1 MRFNLLFQTSILN
14 LIFSLLFPFVSHTNE
29 LKYIFKSGSE
39 GYNTFRIPSIIT
51 TDSGVVLAFAEGRK
65 NSSSDSGDIDLVLKR
80 SIDGGKTWGDLII
93 IRDDST
99 NVCGNPSPVIDRKTG
114 KIFLLSTWNRGDDT
128 ESEIINTTSVD
139 TRRVYVMNSID
150 EGLSWSKP
158 IEITDKVKKPN
169 WTWYA
174 TGPVHGIQIREG
186 SKKGR
191 MIIPCDH
198 IEANTKKYYSHI
210 IYSDDG
216 GSSWSIGGTTPQDQ
230 VNECSVAEIG
240 KGKLILNMRNYDR
253 TQMNR
258 KISISN
264 DYGESWGDIYDDK
277 ALVEP
282 ICQASILRYS
292 FKGYG
297 RNDLL
302 FINPADKNK
311 RLNMTLRLSN
321 DLGRTWKGEFL
332 LHEGPSAYSDI
343 TKLRNGNVGCL
354 FEAGKNSPYEGIVYR
369 EVDVRDIY

>member
-1 MRFNLLFQTSILN
+1 MRFNLLFRTTFLN
-14 LIFSLLFPFVSHTNE
+14 LIFSLLIPFVSYTNE

-128 ESEIINTTSVD
+128 ESEIINMTSVD

-216 GSSWSIGGTTPQDQ
+216 GSSWNIGGTTPP
-230 VNECSVAEIG
+230 VSYTHLTLPTKRSV
-240 KGKLILNMRNYDR
+240 
-253 TQMNR
+253 
-258 KISISN
+258 
-264 DYGESWGDIYDDK
+264 
-277 ALVEP
+277 
-282 ICQASILRYS
+282 
-292 FKGYG
+292 
-297 RNDLL
+297 
-302 FINPADKNK
+302 
-311 RLNMTLRLSN
+311 
-321 DLGRTWKGEFL
+321 
-332 LHEGPSAYSDI
+332 
-343 TKLRNGNVGCL
+343 
-354 FEAGKNSPYEGIVYR
+354 
-369 EVDVRDIY
+369 

>member
-1 MRFNLLFQTSILN
+1 MRFNLLFRTTFLY
-14 LIFSLLFPFVSHTNE
+14 LIFSLLVPFVSHTND

-80 SIDGGKTWGDLII
+80 STDGGKTWGDLIV

-99 NVCGNPSPVIDRKTG
+99 NVCGNPSTVIDRKTG

-128 ESEIINTTSVD
+128 ESEIINMTSVD
-139 TRRVYVMNSID
+139 TRRVYVMNSIN

-191 MIIPCDH
+191 MVIPCDH

-216 GSSWSIGGTTPQDQ
+216 GSSWNIGGITPQDQ

-258 KISISN
+258 KISISK

-292 FKGYG
+292 FKGSG

-311 RLNMTLRLSN
+311 RLNMTLRLSS
-321 DLGRTWKGEFL
+321 DLGRTWTKEFL

>member
-1 MRFNLLFQTSILN
+1 MRFNLLFKPSFLN
-14 LIFSLLFPFVSHTNE
+14 LIFSLLVPFVSHTQE

-80 SIDGGKTWGDLII
+80 SIDGGKTWGDLIV

-128 ESEIINTTSVD
+128 ETEIINMTSVD

-292 FKGYG
+292 FKGSG

>member
-1 MRFNLLFQTSILN
+1 MRFNLLFHTSFLN
-14 LIFSLLFPFVSHTNE
+14 LIFSLLVPFVSHTNE

-128 ESEIINTTSVD
+128 ESEIINMTSVD

-216 GSSWSIGGTTPQDQ
+216 GSSWNIGGASPQDQ

-321 DLGRTWKGEFL
+321 DLGRTWKGEFI

>member
-1 MRFNLLFQTSILN
+1 MRFNLLFRTTFLY
-14 LIFSLLFPFVSHTNE
+14 LIFSLLVPFVSHTND

-80 SIDGGKTWGDLII
+80 STDGGKTWGDLIV

-128 ESEIINTTSVD
+128 ESEIINMTSVD

-158 IEITDKVKKPN
+158 IEITDNVKKPN

-216 GSSWSIGGTTPQDQ
+216 GSSWNIGGITPQDQ

-258 KISISN
+258 KISISK

-292 FKGYG
+292 FKGSG

-311 RLNMTLRLSN
+311 RLNMTLRLSS
-321 DLGRTWKGEFL
+321 DLGRTWTKEFL

>member
-1 MRFNLLFQTSILN
+1 MRFNLLFKTSFLN
-14 LIFSLLFPFVSHTNE
+14 LIFSLLVPFVSHTNE

-216 GSSWSIGGTTPQDQ
+216 GSSWNIGGTTPQDQ

>member
-1 MRFNLLFQTSILN
+1 MKFNLLYHIFFLN
-14 LIFSLLFPFVSHTNE
+14 LIFSLLVPFVSHTND

-51 TDSGVVLAFAEGRK
+51 TDSGVILAFAEGRK

-80 SIDGGKTWGDLII
+80 STDGGKTWSDLIV

-128 ESEIINTTSVD
+128 ESKIINMTSVD

-174 TGPVHGIQIREG
+174 TGPVHGIQVREG

-198 IEANTKKYYSHI
+198 IEANTKKYYSHV

-216 GSSWSIGGTTPQDQ
+216 GSSWNIGGRTPQDQ

-292 FKGYG
+292 FRGSG

-321 DLGRTWKGEFL
+321 DLGRTWTRKFL
-332 LHEGPSAYSDI
+332 IHEGPSAYSDI

-354 FEAGKNSPYEGIVYR
+354 FEAGENSPYEGIAYE
-369 EVDVRDIY
+369 EVDVRDIN

>member
-1 MRFNLLFQTSILN
+1 MRFNLLFQTSFLN
-14 LIFSLLFPFVSHTNE
+14 LIFSLLVPFVSHTNE

-80 SIDGGKTWGDLII
+80 STDGGKTWGDLIV

-128 ESEIINTTSVD
+128 ESEIINMTSVD

-216 GSSWSIGGTTPQDQ
+216 GSSWNIGGTTPQDQ

-321 DLGRTWKGEFL
+321 DLGRTWKAEFL

-369 EVDVRDIY
+369 EVDVRVIN

>member
-1 MRFNLLFQTSILN
+1 MRFNLLFHTSFIN
-14 LIFSLLFPFVSHTNE
+14 LIFSLLVPFVSHTNE

-128 ESEIINTTSVD
+128 ESEIINMTSVD

-191 MIIPCDH
+191 MVIPCDH

-216 GSSWSIGGTTPQDQ
+216 GSSWNIGGTTPQDQ

-292 FKGYG
+292 FKGSG

-311 RLNMTLRLSN
+311 RLNMTLRLSS
-321 DLGRTWKGEFL
+321 DLGRTWTREFL

>member
-1 MRFNLLFQTSILN
+1 MRFNLFFLTTFLN
-14 LIFSLLFPFVSHTNE
+14 LIFSLLIPFVSHTNE

-80 SIDGGKTWGDLII
+80 STDGGKTWGDLIV

-128 ESEIINTTSVD
+128 ESEIINMTSVD

-216 GSSWSIGGTTPQDQ
+216 GSSWNIGGITPQDQ

-264 DYGESWGDIYDDK
+264 DYGESWGDIYDDS

-292 FKGYG
+292 YKGSG
-297 RNDLL
+297 SNDLL

-311 RLNMTLRLSN
+311 RLNMTLRLSS
-321 DLGRTWKGEFL
+321 DLGRTWTREFL

-343 TKLRNGNVGCL
+343 TKLRNGNIGCL
-354 FEAGKNSPYEGIVYR
+354 FEAGKNIPYEGIVYR
-369 EVDVRDIY
+369 EVDVRDIN

>member
-1 MRFNLLFQTSILN
+1 MRFNLLFRTTFLN
-14 LIFSLLFPFVSHTNE
+14 LIFSLLIPFVSHTNE

-128 ESEIINTTSVD
+128 ESEIINMTSVD

-216 GSSWSIGGTTPQDQ
+216 GSSWNIGGTTPQDQ

-321 DLGRTWKGEFL
+321 DLGRTWKGEFI

>member
-1 MRFNLLFQTSILN
+1 MRFNLLFRTTFLN
-14 LIFSLLFPFVSHTNE
+14 LIFSLLIPFVSHTNE

-80 SIDGGKTWGDLII
+80 STDGGKTWGDLIV

-128 ESEIINTTSVD
+128 ESEIINMTSVD

-216 GSSWSIGGTTPQDQ
+216 GSSWNIGGTTPQDQ

-321 DLGRTWKGEFL
+321 DLGRTWKAEFL

>member
-1 MRFNLLFQTSILN
+1 MRFNLLFRTTFLN
-14 LIFSLLFPFVSHTNE
+14 LIFSLLNPFVSHTNE

-80 SIDGGKTWGDLII
+80 STDGGKTWGDLIV

-128 ESEIINTTSVD
+128 ESEIINMTSVD

-216 GSSWSIGGTTPQDQ
+216 GSSWNIGGITPQDQ

-321 DLGRTWKGEFL
+321 DLGRTWKAEFL

>member
-1 MRFNLLFQTSILN
+1 MKFNLLFHISFLS
-14 LIFSLLFPFVSHTNE
+14 LIISLLVPFVSRTHD

-51 TDSGVVLAFAEGRK
+51 TDSGVLLAFAEGRK

-80 SIDGGKTWGDLII
+80 STDGGKTWGDLIV

-114 KIFLLSTWNRGDDT
+114 NILLLSTWNKGDDT
-128 ESEIINTTSVD
+128 ELEIINKTSVD
-139 TRRVYVMNSID
+139 TRRVYIMNSID

-216 GSSWSIGGTTPQDQ
+216 GSSWNIGGITPQDE

-258 KISISN
+258 KISLSN
-264 DYGESWGDIYDDK
+264 DYGESWGNIYDDK
-277 ALVEP
+277 ALIEP

-292 FKGYG
+292 FKGFG
-297 RNDLL
+297 RNHLL

-321 DLGRTWKGEFL
+321 DLGRTWKGEFI

>member
-1 MRFNLLFQTSILN
+1 MRFNLLFRTTFLN
-14 LIFSLLFPFVSHTNE
+14 LIFSLLIPFVSHTNE

-128 ESEIINTTSVD
+128 ESEIINMTSVD

-292 FKGYG
+292 FKGSG

>member
-1 MRFNLLFQTSILN
+1 MRFNLLFHTSFLN
-14 LIFSLLFPFVSHTNE
+14 LIFSLLVPFVSHTNE

-128 ESEIINTTSVD
+128 ESEIINMTSVD

-158 IEITDKVKKPN
+158 IEITNMVKKPN

-216 GSSWSIGGTTPQDQ
+216 GSSWNIGGTTPQDQ

-321 DLGRTWKGEFL
+321 DLGRTWKGEFI

>member
-1 MRFNLLFQTSILN
+1 MRFNLLFRTTFLN
-14 LIFSLLFPFVSHTNE
+14 LIFSLLIPFVSHTNE

-80 SIDGGKTWGDLII
+80 STDGGKTWSDLIV

-128 ESEIINTTSVD
+128 ESEIINMTSVD

-216 GSSWSIGGTTPQDQ
+216 GSSWNIGGTTPQDQ

-240 KGKLILNMRNYDR
+240 KGKLILNMRIYDR

-258 KISISN
+258 KISVSN

-282 ICQASILRYS
+282 ICQARILRYS
-292 FKGYG
+292 FKGFG

-369 EVDVRDIY
+369 EVDVRVIN

>member
-1 MRFNLLFQTSILN
+1 MRFNLLFRTTFLN
-14 LIFSLLFPFVSHTNE
+14 LIFSLLVPFVSHTNE

-39 GYNTFRIPSIIT
+39 GYNTFRIPTIIT

-80 SIDGGKTWGDLII
+80 STDGGKTWGDLIV

-128 ESEIINTTSVD
+128 ESEIINMTSVD

-216 GSSWSIGGTTPQDQ
+216 GSSWNIGGTTPQDQ

-292 FKGYG
+292 FKGSG
-297 RNDLL
+297 SNDLL

-311 RLNMTLRLSN
+311 RLNMTLRLSS
-321 DLGRTWKGEFL
+321 DLGRTWTREFL

-354 FEAGKNSPYEGIVYR
+354 FEAGKNSPYEGIAYR
-369 EVDVRDIY
+369 EVDVRDIN

>member
-1 MRFNLLFQTSILN
+1 MRFNLLFRTTFLN
-14 LIFSLLFPFVSHTNE
+14 LIFSLLIPFVSHTNE

-128 ESEIINTTSVD
+128 ESEIINMTSVD

-216 GSSWSIGGTTPQDQ
+216 GSSWNIGGTTPQDQ

-321 DLGRTWKGEFL
+321 DLGRTWKGEFI

-369 EVDVRDIY
+369 EVDVRVIN

>member
-1 MRFNLLFQTSILN
+1 MRFNLLFRTTFLN
-14 LIFSLLFPFVSHTNE
+14 LIFSLLIPFVSHTNE

-80 SIDGGKTWGDLII
+80 STDGGKTWSDLIV

-128 ESEIINTTSVD
+128 ESEIINMTSVD

-216 GSSWSIGGTTPQDQ
+216 GSSWNIGGTTPQDQ

>member
-1 MRFNLLFQTSILN
+1 MRFNLLFRTTFLN
-14 LIFSLLFPFVSHTNE
+14 LIFSLLIPFVSHTNE

-80 SIDGGKTWGDLII
+80 STDGGKTWGDLIV

-128 ESEIINTTSVD
+128 ESEIINMTSVD

-216 GSSWSIGGTTPQDQ
+216 GSSWNIGGATPQDQ

-321 DLGRTWKGEFL
+321 DLGRTWKAEFL

>member
-1 MRFNLLFQTSILN
+1 MRFNLLFRTTFLN
-14 LIFSLLFPFVSHTNE
+14 LIFSLLIPFVSHTNE

-80 SIDGGKTWGDLII
+80 STDGGKTWGDLIV

-128 ESEIINTTSVD
+128 ESEIINMTSVD

-216 GSSWSIGGTTPQDQ
+216 GSSWNIGGTTPQDQ

-292 FKGYG
+292 FKGSG

-321 DLGRTWKGEFL
+321 DLGRTWTREFL
-332 LHEGPSAYSDI
+332 LHKGPSAYSDI
-343 TKLRNGNVGCL
+343 TKLRNGNVGCI

-369 EVDVRDIY
+369 EVDVRVIN

>member
-1 MRFNLLFQTSILN
+1 MRFNLLFHTSFLN
-14 LIFSLLFPFVSHTNE
+14 LIFSLLVPFVSHTNE

-128 ESEIINTTSVD
+128 ESEIINMTSVD

-216 GSSWSIGGTTPQDQ
+216 GSSWNIGGITPQDE

>member
-14 LIFSLLFPFVSHTNE
+14 LIFSLLVPFVSHTNE

-80 SIDGGKTWGDLII
+80 STDGGKTWGDLIV

-128 ESEIINTTSVD
+128 ESEIINMTSVD

-216 GSSWSIGGTTPQDQ
+216 GSSWNIGGTTPQDQ

-311 RLNMTLRLSN
+311 RLNMTLRLSS
-321 DLGRTWKGEFL
+321 DLGRTWTREFL

-343 TKLRNGNVGCL
+343 TKLRNGNIGCL

-369 EVDVRDIY
+369 EVDVRDIN

>member
-1 MRFNLLFQTSILN
+1 
-14 LIFSLLFPFVSHTNE
+14 
-29 LKYIFKSGSE
+29 
-39 GYNTFRIPSIIT
+39 
-51 TDSGVVLAFAEGRK
+51 
-65 NSSSDSGDIDLVLKR
+65 
-80 SIDGGKTWGDLII
+80 
-93 IRDDST
+93 
-99 NVCGNPSPVIDRKTG
+99 
-114 KIFLLSTWNRGDDT
+114 
-128 ESEIINTTSVD
+128 
-139 TRRVYVMNSID
+139 
-150 EGLSWSKP
+150 
-158 IEITDKVKKPN
+158 
-169 WTWYA
+169 
-174 TGPVHGIQIREG
+174 
-186 SKKGR
+186 

-216 GSSWSIGGTTPQDQ
+216 GSSWNIGGTTPQDQ

-321 DLGRTWKGEFL
+321 DLGRTWKGEFI

>member
-1 MRFNLLFQTSILN
+1 MRFNLLFKTSILN
-14 LIFSLLFPFVSHTNE
+14 LIFSLLVPFVSHTNE

-128 ESEIINTTSVD
+128 ESEIINMTSAD

-216 GSSWSIGGTTPQDQ
+216 GSSWNIGGTTPQDQ

-292 FKGYG
+292 FKGSG

-321 DLGRTWKGEFL
+321 DLGRTWKAEFL

-343 TKLRNGNVGCL
+343 TKLRNGNIGCL

-369 EVDVRDIY
+369 EVDVRVIN

>member
-1 MRFNLLFQTSILN
+1 MRFNLLFRTTFLN
-14 LIFSLLFPFVSHTNE
+14 LIFSLLIPFVSHTNE

-80 SIDGGKTWGDLII
+80 STDGGKTWGDLIV

-128 ESEIINTTSVD
+128 ESEIINMTSVD

-216 GSSWSIGGTTPQDQ
+216 GSSWNIGGTTPQDQ

-277 ALVEP
+277 ALEEP

-311 RLNMTLRLSN
+311 RLNMTLRLSS
-321 DLGRTWKGEFL
+321 DLGRTWTREFL

-343 TKLRNGNVGCL
+343 TKLRNGNIGCL

-369 EVDVRDIY
+369 EVDVRVIN

>member
-1 MRFNLLFQTSILN
+1 MRFNLLFRTTFHN
-14 LIFSLLFPFVSHTNE
+14 LFFSLLIPFVSHTNE

-80 SIDGGKTWGDLII
+80 SIDGGKTWGDLIV

-99 NVCGNPSPVIDRKTG
+99 NVCGNPSPVIDKKTG

-128 ESEIINTTSVD
+128 ESEIINMTSVD

-216 GSSWSIGGTTPQDQ
+216 GSSWNIGGTTPQDQ

-321 DLGRTWKGEFL
+321 DLGRTWKAEFL

>member
-1 MRFNLLFQTSILN
+1 MRFNLLFKTSFLN
-14 LIFSLLFPFVSHTNE
+14 LIFSLLVPFVSHTNE

-80 SIDGGKTWGDLII
+80 SIDGGKTWGDLIV

-128 ESEIINTTSVD
+128 ESEIINMTSVD

-216 GSSWSIGGTTPQDQ
+216 GSSWNIGGTTPQDQ

-292 FKGYG
+292 FKGSG

>member
-80 SIDGGKTWGDLII
+80 STDGGKTWGDLIV

-128 ESEIINTTSVD
+128 ESEIINMTSVD

-216 GSSWSIGGTTPQDQ
+216 GSSWNIGGTTPQDQ

-321 DLGRTWKGEFL
+321 DLGRTWKAEFI

>member
-1 MRFNLLFQTSILN
+1 MRFNLFFRTAFLN
-14 LIFSLLFPFVSHTNE
+14 LIFSLLVPFVSHTNE

-128 ESEIINTTSVD
+128 ESEIINMTSVD

-216 GSSWSIGGTTPQDQ
+216 GSSWNIGGTTPQDQ

-321 DLGRTWKGEFL
+321 DLGRTWKAEFI

>member
-1 MRFNLLFQTSILN
+1 MRFNLFFRTAFLN
-14 LIFSLLFPFVSHTNE
+14 LIFSLLVPFVSHTNE

-80 SIDGGKTWGDLII
+80 STDGGKTWGDLIV

-128 ESEIINTTSVD
+128 ESEIINMTSVD
-139 TRRVYVMNSID
+139 TRRVYVMYSID

-216 GSSWSIGGTTPQDQ
+216 GSSWNIGGTTPQDQ

-321 DLGRTWKGEFL
+321 DLGRTWKAEFL

>member
-1 MRFNLLFQTSILN
+1 MRFNLLFRTTFLN
-14 LIFSLLFPFVSHTNE
+14 LIFSLLIPFVSHTNE

-80 SIDGGKTWGDLII
+80 STDGGKTWGDLIV

-128 ESEIINTTSVD
+128 ESEIINMTSVD

-216 GSSWSIGGTTPQDQ
+216 GSSWNIGGTTPQDQ

-321 DLGRTWKGEFL
+321 DLGRTWKSEFL

>member
-1 MRFNLLFQTSILN
+1 MRFNLLFQTSFLN
-14 LIFSLLFPFVSHTNE
+14 LIFSLLVPFVSHTNE

-128 ESEIINTTSVD
+128 ESEIINMTSVD

-216 GSSWSIGGTTPQDQ
+216 GSSWNIGGTTPQDQ

-292 FKGYG
+292 FKGSG

-332 LHEGPSAYSDI
+332 LHKGPSAYSDI
-343 TKLRNGNVGCL
+343 TKLRNGNIGCL
-354 FEAGKNSPYEGIVYR
+354 FEGGKNSPYEGIVYR

>member
-1 MRFNLLFQTSILN
+1 MRFNLLFRTTFLN
-14 LIFSLLFPFVSHTNE
+14 LIFSLLIPFVSHTNE

-80 SIDGGKTWGDLII
+80 STDGGKTWGDLIV

-128 ESEIINTTSVD
+128 ESEIINMTSVD

-216 GSSWSIGGTTPQDQ
+216 GSSWNIGGTTPQDQ

-321 DLGRTWKGEFL
+321 DLGRTWKAEFL

-343 TKLRNGNVGCL
+343 TKLRNGNIGCL

>member
-1 MRFNLLFQTSILN
+1 MRFNLLFRTTFLY
-14 LIFSLLFPFVSHTNE
+14 LIFSLLVPFVSHTND

-128 ESEIINTTSVD
+128 ESEIINMTSVD

-191 MIIPCDH
+191 MVIPCDH

-216 GSSWSIGGTTPQDQ
+216 GSSWNIGGITPQDQ

-258 KISISN
+258 KISISK

-292 FKGYG
+292 FKGSG

-311 RLNMTLRLSN
+311 RLNMTLRLSS
-321 DLGRTWKGEFL
+321 DLGRTWTKEFL

-343 TKLRNGNVGCL
+343 TKLRNGNIGCL

>member
-1 MRFNLLFQTSILN
+1 MRFNLLFRTTFLY
-14 LIFSLLFPFVSHTNE
+14 LIFSILVPFVSHTND

-80 SIDGGKTWGDLII
+80 STDGGKTWGDLIV

-128 ESEIINTTSVD
+128 ESEIINMTSVD

-186 SKKGR
+186 RQKGR
-191 MIIPCDH
+191 MVIPCDH

-216 GSSWSIGGTTPQDQ
+216 GSSWNIGGTTPQDQ

-253 TQMNR
+253 SQMNR

-292 FKGYG
+292 FKGSG

-311 RLNMTLRLSN
+311 RLNMTLRLSS
-321 DLGRTWKGEFL
+321 DLGRTWTKEFL

-369 EVDVRDIY
+369 EVDVRDIN